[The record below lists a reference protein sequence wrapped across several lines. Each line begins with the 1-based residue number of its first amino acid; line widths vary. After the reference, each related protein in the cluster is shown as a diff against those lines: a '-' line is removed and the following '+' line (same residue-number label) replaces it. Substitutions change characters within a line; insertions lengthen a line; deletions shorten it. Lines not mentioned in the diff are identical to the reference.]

1 MRGVV
6 SALIAGVVAKV
17 VGLIRIGFVLVAI
30 AIVSALVAIAI
41 VAALVSI
48 NFLGVVGDTV
58 AAALVNS
65 RLAVSLLGDSIVL
78 LRGFELDGIDIV
90 VIILLLDGLRSIE
103 VVALRLL
110 IVRTEDI
117 AIAIIVLL
125 FSILLLVALA
135 DVRHREVIESSVLVG
150 LGTEAEVIEAALDS
164 VDALAED
171 AVVESLASVS
181 VGSDVLL
188 ASRLSVTVAV
198 RVAVVADVVVD
209 LVLFLVVTVV
219 LLGSRLVRA
228 VDQNGGGILHIDIT
242 GVVAEDLFA
251 IVSGSVHVGV
261 LHVVIVTVLLDALPL
276 VGKIVAAAAGWGDES
291 DNIGVLVVVKH
302 LVVEAAHIEL
312 LEVLPVRVRIVSVG
326 IVVAR

>member
-6 SALIAGVVAKV
+6 SALIASVIAKV

-48 NFLGVVGDTV
+48 NFLRVVGDTV

-78 LRGFELDGIDIV
+78 LRGVELDGIDIV

-110 IVRTEDI
+110 VVRAEDI

-135 DVRHREVIESSVLVG
+135 DVRDREVIQSSVLVG

-164 VDALAED
+164 VDALVED
-171 AVVESLASVS
+171 AVVEALASVS

-198 RVAVVADVVVD
+198 RVAVVTDVVVD

-276 VGKIVAAAAGWGDES
+276 VSEIVAAAAGWGDES
-291 DNIGVLVVVKH
+291 DNIGVLAVVKH